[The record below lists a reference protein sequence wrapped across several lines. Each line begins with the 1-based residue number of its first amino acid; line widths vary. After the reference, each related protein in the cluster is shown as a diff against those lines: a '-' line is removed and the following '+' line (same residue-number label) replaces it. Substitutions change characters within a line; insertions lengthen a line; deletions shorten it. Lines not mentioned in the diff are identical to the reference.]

1 MRIIAGSAKGR
12 NLRSPIG
19 ETARPTSD
27 RAREALFSS
36 LESEF
41 GDVEGISFLDLFA
54 GSGAVAAEALSR
66 GAVRVLAV
74 EGDRENAEVA
84 QSNLD
89 MVAETSDTRKSEV
102 RSMTVERYL
111 AGVDAVKPFDVV
123 FLDPPYEHSN
133 SSIKEI
139 VETLIQKKLLHE
151 RSLVVIERESKSG
164 FTWPSAMR
172 EVKVRRY
179 GHSSMH
185 YGELISG

>member
-12 NLRSPIG
+12 VLLSPIG
-19 ETARPTSD
+19 ATARPTSD

-41 GDVEGISFLDLFA
+41 GDVDGISFLDLFA

-66 GAVRVLAV
+66 GAIRVVAV
-74 EGDRENAEVA
+74 EGDRENADVA
-84 QSNLD
+84 RKNLEL
-89 MVAETSDTRKSEV
+89 VSESAKTEESEV
-102 RSMTVERYL
+102 HAMTVERYL
-111 AGVDAVKPFDVV
+111 AGVHALKPFDVI

-133 SSIKEI
+133 SSVSEI
-139 VETLIQKKLLHE
+139 LDSIINKNLLHE

-164 FTWPSAMR
+164 FIWPEAMR

-179 GHSSMH
+179 GHASMH
-185 YGELISG
+185 YGELISR